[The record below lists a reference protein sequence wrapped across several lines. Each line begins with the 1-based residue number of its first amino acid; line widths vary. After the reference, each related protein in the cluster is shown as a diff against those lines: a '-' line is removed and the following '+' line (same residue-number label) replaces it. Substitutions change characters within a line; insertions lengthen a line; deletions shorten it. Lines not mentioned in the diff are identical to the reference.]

1 MSFVARMTRS
11 AAWLITVDNDYFGR
25 QEPPYEVVEELRSW
39 LTRLRID
46 PDGVACIELAW
57 LSDGALRRP
66 LVVLIR
72 SKQYLP
78 PQLRQAEPMFF
89 VMQEWMP
96 APPEWLVWPGGNE
109 GEGIPWSLVR
119 WVPKPF

>member
-1 MSFVARMTRS
+1 MTRS
-11 AAWLITVDNDYFGR
+11 AVWLVATDNDYFGR
-25 QEPPYEVVEELRSW
+25 QEPPYEVVDELRTW
-39 LTRLRID
+39 LTRLRLD

-57 LSDGALRRP
+57 LSDGTLRRP

-72 SKQYLP
+72 PEQYLP
-78 PQLRQAEPMFF
+78 AALRHAEPMFF

-96 APPEWLVWPGGNE
+96 APPEWLVWPGGSQ

-119 WVPKPF
+119 WAPKPF